1 MSYSNEIFDLID
13 AVKVIDKI
21 TDEEWKKDLSDR
33 KTKELE
39 FHDRDR
45 DEKFEQETITNS
57 DTYEKFYG
65 NRKYYRAAKRSKIY
79 VQNWITRESK
89 DKIFLDYA
97 CGNGNNVIHACK
109 SGAMLALGF
118 DISSISIKNGI
129 KSAEKENLKI
139 NKEHGICFFQADAE
153 NTKLPDNCI
162 DTVIC
167 SGMLHHLDL
176 SHAFPELRRILKP
189 NGKILVVEALD
200 YNPAIKLYRMLT
212 PDMRT
217 EWEKAHILSLKDVNF
232 ASRFFAIDE
241 IRYWHILGYI
251 GGKLTLLF
259 PLLDNID
266 RFIEKIPYIQRLAWI
281 FTFVMRKEG
290 NN

>member
-1 MSYSNEIFDLID
+1 MSCSNEIFDLIG

-21 TDEEWKKDLSDR
+21 TDEEWNKGLSDR

-39 FHDRDR
+39 FHNRDR
-45 DEKFEQETITNS
+45 DEKFEQEIITNN
-57 DTYEKFYG
+57 DTYEQFYG
-65 NRKYYRAAKRSKIY
+65 NRKYYRAAKRSKLY
-79 VQNWITRESK
+79 VQDWITRESK
-89 DKIFLDYA
+89 NKVFLDYA
-97 CGNGNNVIHACK
+97 CGNGDNVIHACK
-109 SGAMLALGF
+109 SGAKLALGF

-139 NKEHGICFFQADAE
+139 NKEHGVCFFQADAE
-153 NTKLPDNCI
+153 NTKLPDDCI
-162 DTVIC
+162 DTVVC

-176 SHAFPELRRILKP
+176 SYAFPELRRILKP

-200 YNPAIKLYRMLT
+200 YNPVIKLYRMLT

-217 EWEKAHILSLKDVNF
+217 EWEKNHILSLKDVNF

-241 IRYWHILGYI
+241 IYYWHVLGYI
-251 GGKLTLLF
+251 GGKITFLF
-259 PLLDNID
+259 PLLDHID